1 MVDTIREHIEIV
13 PGESRPKARIAGHR
27 IRVQDVALWHEKLG
41 MSVDEIVYQYPTITL
56 ADVYAALAY
65 YWDHRNE
72 IERAIRQER
81 AVVDEFRRSHLG
93 PLQRKLA
100 APPTTGIG
108 KQGHGTI

>member
-1 MVDTIREHIEIV
+1 M
-13 PGESRPKARIAGHR
+13 
-27 IRVQDVALWHEKLG
+27 QDVALWHEKLG

-65 YWDHRNE
+65 YWEHRNE

-93 PLQRKLA
+93 PLQRKLV

>member
-1 MVDTIREHIEIV
+1 M
-13 PGESRPKARIAGHR
+13 
-27 IRVQDVALWHEKLG
+27 QDVALWHEKLG
-41 MSVDEIVYQYPTITL
+41 MSVDEIVYQYPTIRL

-72 IERAIRQER
+72 TERATRQER

-93 PLQRKLA
+93 PLQPKLA

-108 KQGHGTI
+108 KQAHGTI